1 MQDEE
6 AIAGTDPGDPF
17 EPAPSALATS
27 FDKAVMS
34 KAITMAM
41 AERKALEDTQKFV
54 KSGPGKTVYE
64 KFADNAEFATVP
76 YCLGSNPMK
85 HTPPVVEVG
94 PIKIGMGGLLAL
106 PFFAKAVATGKCR
119 IK

>member
-1 MQDEE
+1 
-6 AIAGTDPGDPF
+6 
-17 EPAPSALATS
+17 
-27 FDKAVMS
+27 
-34 KAITMAM
+34 M